1 MKKLTNEEMCLIFIF
16 FIGVLSGFLLFIV
29 ITEILN

>member
-1 MKKLTNEEMCLIFIF
+1 MKKLTNEEMALIFIF
-16 FIGVLSGFLLFIV
+16 FIGVVSGVLLFIV